1 MVKIR
6 LTRVGT
12 KNQPKYRVIV
22 ADEQRKRD
30 GKFIEILGTF
40 DPSIKP
46 NKFEVNKERYSY
58 WLGVGAQETLAVHR
72 LVNNETAA

>member
-22 ADEQRKRD
+22 ADEAAARN
-30 GKFIEILGTF
+30 GKFLEILGQYNPTV
-40 DPSIKP
+40 KP
-46 NKFEVNKERYSY
+46 VFFKIDKNRYDY
-58 WLGVGAQETLAVHR
+58 WVSVGARPTEAIEKLLQITK
-72 LVNNETAA
+72 

>member
-22 ADEQRKRD
+22 ADEAAARN
-30 GKFIEILGTF
+30 GKFLEIIGQYNPT
-40 DPSIKP
+40 IKP
-46 NKFEVNKERYSY
+46 VFFKIDKNRYDY
-58 WLGVGAQETLAVHR
+58 WVSVGARPTEAIEKLLQIT
-72 LVNNETAA
+72 

>member
-22 ADEQRKRD
+22 ADEASAGN
-30 GKFIEILGTF
+30 GKFIEILGQYNPTVTPAFF
-40 DPSIKP
+40 DIDKI
-46 NKFEVNKERYSY
+46 RYDY
-58 WLGVGAQETLAVHR
+58 WISVGAQPTEAIEKL
-72 LVNNETAA
+72 LVPAK